1 MDVRKELYNQ
11 ITGALANAKFPLTTP
26 EALLGSFPEG
36 AATTC
41 QAGSIRMTAGEAGT
55 LLKPADFPFKSAKQV
70 ADTILERAGL

>member
-11 ITGALANAKFPLTTP
+11 ITWALADATFPLTTP
-26 EALLGSFPEG
+26 EALLGAFPDG

-41 QAGSIRMTAGEAGT
+41 QAGSIRMTAGGAGT
-55 LLKPADFPFKSAKQV
+55 LLKPSDFPFKSPKQV